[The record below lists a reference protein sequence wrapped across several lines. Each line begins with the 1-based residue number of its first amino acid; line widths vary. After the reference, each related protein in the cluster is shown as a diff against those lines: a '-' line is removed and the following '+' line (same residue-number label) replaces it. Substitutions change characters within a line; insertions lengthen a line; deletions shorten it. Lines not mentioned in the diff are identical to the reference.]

1 MTIIEAIDYMIAKE
15 TDEKKLGCLNELG
28 AVLVLG
34 KADGK
39 INGRKL
45 FELVEKLVKEWP
57 EFVTMLVATSY
68 LASAGLSDT
77 NIDPKDVGNV
87 DLNEFMTEE

>member
-1 MTIIEAIDYMIAKE
+1 MTIIDTINYMIEKE
-15 TDEKKLGCLNELG
+15 TDEKKLGCLSELG
-28 AVLVLG
+28 MFCVES
-34 KADGK
+34 KADEK

-68 LASAGLSDT
+68 LASAGLSNV
-77 NIDPKDVGNV
+77 NIDPKEIVNI
-87 DLNEFMTEE
+87 DLSDYMTEE

>member
-1 MTIIEAIDYMIAKE
+1 MTISEAIDYMLEKE
-15 TDEKKLGCLNELG
+15 TDENKLRCLNELG
-28 AVLVLG
+28 MFLVEN

-68 LASAGLSDT
+68 LASAGLSNV
-77 NIDPKDVGNV
+77 NIDPKEIVSI
-87 DLNEFMTEE
+87 DLSDFMTEE

>member
-1 MTIIEAIDYMIAKE
+1 MTITEAIDYMIEKE
-15 TDEKKLGCLNELG
+15 TDERKLGCLNELG
-28 AVLVLG
+28 MFLVEN

-68 LASAGLSDT
+68 LASAGLSNV
-77 NIDPKDVGNV
+77 NIDPKEIISI
-87 DLNEFMTEE
+87 DLSDFMTEE